1 MMTQMEIMWVVA
13 VDFLIDFG
21 TANESCKSQVTYLLI
36 YGGSSSWAQ
45 FICVDIPLEFSFL
58 LIQERRVGEKYAH
71 TASSQS
77 SIFSVVPH
85 TRARALGSGLHSDF
99 TQPSTR
105 DPRAMTRGGHVGTWH
120 VHAGVWPYC
129 FLLIAFLNCGCESES
144 GGRPGGYFVFSRG
157 ILDGHFKKKMNL
169 H

>member
-21 TANESCKSQVTYLLI
+21 TANASCKSQVTYLLI

-85 TRARALGSGLHSDF
+85 TRALGSGLWVAFGFHPAFNPGPAGD
-99 TQPSTR
+99 
-105 DPRAMTRGGHVGTWH
+105 DPGRTCGYVARARWRL
-120 VHAGVWPYC
+120 ALLLLAYC
-129 FLLIAFLNCGCESES
+129 L
-144 GGRPGGYFVFSRG
+144 P
-157 ILDGHFKKKMNL
+157 
-169 H
+169 